1 MKLRI
6 SLLAAAI
13 LLTFCNLM
21 AQTNDYKTD
30 WKKLEDFEK
39 KGLTKSALEQAVK
52 IFNLAVSSG
61 NEPQQIKAAMYQ
73 MKYRNMV
80 QEDNRENNI
89 FYLDTLIAKTKAP
102 AKNILQSMQ
111 AELFWSYK
119 QNNRHKFYDRTKLA
133 EEKSKDIGTW
143 SLDKLNSTT
152 TSLYKASLKN
162 EELLKNTKLDGLD
175 AVLEKGKNTRQLR
188 PSLYDLLVHRALGY
202 FMDGENDV
210 TNPAYKFI
218 INDEKAFAPVNEFI
232 QAKFSSKDTASL
244 YLHALKLF
252 QDILKFHATDTKPD
266 ALLDADLKRLAFVN
280 EHGVFTNKEKLY
292 EAALKEMETRY
303 AGNAAVAQAMYLRA
317 VNWRAKGTQYNP
329 FTGKD
334 KQFDIKKAKDICDEA
349 ITKYPGSEGAINCH
363 NLLAEIHH
371 PFLNLVT
378 EKVNV
383 PGMPFR
389 TLVNYKNISTLYLR
403 AIKTTRSELKK
414 LERTDDYNRQWALMA
429 DMNPVKEWNVSL
441 PGQQDL
447 QQHSAEIKIEELPT
461 GTYIIL
467 ASVNANFK
475 PVKNYLARQITYV
488 SNIAYISNNKNEL
501 YILDRSTG
509 LPLANADVQ
518 LWQQN
523 YDYNNRN
530 YDDIKKEKYRSDK
543 NGYVKMTRSRE
554 NYYNQYIQVSYGKD
568 ELFTD
573 DSYYNYYYDANQ
585 PEKNNLRTFFFTDRS
600 IYRPGQTVYFKGIV
614 VSTNSKSR
622 KSVIVP
628 GHAAK
633 VLLKDANHQKVEE
646 LSLKTNEY
654 GSFSGKFVLPEGRL
668 NGNFFIQETS
678 SNSQQY
684 FSVEEYKRP
693 KFSVEIKK
701 PEGSYRVNDSITVTG
716 LAKAYAGNN
725 IDGANVSYRVV
736 RRVQYPIWWGW
747 GYRGRIW
754 PPYGRSEEMEIA
766 NGLSVTDA
774 KGEFNIVFKA
784 IPDETVDKKDQ
795 PTFYYEVSADVT
807 DINGETRSSETSV
820 AVSYQALQLEIT
832 APEKMPADSLKNILV
847 SSRNSNGLFEKATVK
862 VQVYKLQEPGR
873 LFRQRYWEAPDQFV
887 MNKDEYYKNFPFDV
901 YADEDQVGKFAQGTK
916 VSDIT
921 DTTSQTSAFKFQRA
935 TLVAGWY
942 KIIATGKDK
951 YGEDI
956 KAEKYVYL
964 TDKTNRSNEP
974 IVLDANKKTAEPGQK
989 IDYSLQT
996 AFDKVWLIHA
1006 LSKTDKTTT
1015 VTYPTL
1021 STNQPVNFSLNPT
1034 EADRGGI
1041 RISYAFVKNN
1051 RVYSGG
1057 DMFSIPWTNKELNI
1071 SYETFRDKLLPGAN
1085 EKWKIKISG
1094 SKGEKIAS
1102 EALISMYDASLDQF
1116 KPHYWTALSSLWP
1129 TLNDYISWSAQTFA
1143 VVQSAEHNNL
1153 VRPYKELPEKRYDE
1167 LVSNGWNE
1175 GGGYGMYR
1183 MLSGRAIGVVVTS
1196 ENADAAAQAAAA
1208 PAMAEDKEA
1217 GFAGKADYKSKA
1229 ITKEEAAMDSVALNA
1244 APPPPPGGNTQIR
1257 KNFNET
1263 AFFFPELKTD
1273 ADGNVEFSFTIPEAL
1288 TSWNMM
1294 TLAHDKN
1301 LASSMGTKS
1310 VITQKPLMV
1319 QPFAPRFMREGDQME
1334 FSAKVVNL
1342 SDKEITGTAQLELLD
1357 AATNKT
1363 VDGWF
1368 KNVFPNQYFT
1378 VAAGQ
1383 STLVKFPM
1391 TIPYSFGSALLYRIK
1406 AASKDGSFSDGE
1418 EMALPVLT
1426 NRTLVTETL
1435 PINMRNT
1442 SNKNFKF
1449 DKLLSAHNSGT
1460 LTHHALTVE
1469 YTSNPAWYAVQALP
1483 YLMEYPYECVEQNF
1497 NRYYAN
1503 VLASYI
1509 SNSTPK
1515 IKAVFEK
1522 WASSPVERT
1531 GGEAAALMSNLQKN
1545 EELKSALL
1553 AETPWVMAAQN
1564 EAAQKRNIALLF
1576 DMVRMAN
1583 EKSKTLAKL
1592 KEAQS
1597 SNGGF
1602 SWFKGGPDDRYMTQ
1616 YIITGIGHLRK
1627 LNALT
1632 KEDYASLKPMVDR
1645 AVPYLDARIKEDY
1658 DLLVKRKVKLTQNNL
1673 SYYAIQYLYMR
1684 SFFPELK
1691 ISAAAQKAHD
1701 YYLGQTKTYWLSQ
1714 GKYMQGM
1721 IAISVHRSG
1730 DTKVPQAIIKS
1741 LKENAIYKEE
1751 MGMYWKEFT
1760 QGGYYWHQAPIES
1773 QTMMIEAFTDIDK
1786 NNGTIDDLK
1795 TWLLKNKQT
1804 NQWSSTRSTAEA
1816 CYALLLNG
1824 SNWLAEEKMVTIQ
1837 LGNTTFSS
1845 SPVGGGQ
1852 VGGTEEGTG
1861 YFKKRIEGDKVQQGM
1876 GNINVK
1882 ISSPNL
1888 STNQPVS
1895 NSTSWGAVYWQY
1907 FENLDKITAA
1917 ETPLKLSKK
1926 LFVEKNTDK
1935 GPVLKAVHE
1944 GDELGIGDKVKVRI
1958 ELRVDRD
1965 MEYVHMKDM
1974 RAACMEPVNVLSSYK
1989 WQGGLGYY
1997 ESTKD
2002 ASTNFFF
2009 GWLPRGT
2016 YIFEYPLFVTHAGNY
2031 SNGITTIQCMYAPEF
2046 TSHSE
2051 GVRVNVK

>member
-6 SLLAAAI
+6 SLLATAI

-52 IFNLAVSSG
+52 IFNLALAAG

-102 AKNILQSMQ
+102 SKNILQSMQ

-119 QNNRHKFYDRTKLA
+119 QNNRYKFYDRTKLT
-133 EEKSKDIGTW
+133 EEKSKDISTW
-143 SLDKLNSTT
+143 SLDKLNKTS

-162 EELLKNTKLDGLD
+162 EELLKATKLEGLE

-188 PSLYDLLVHRALGY
+188 PTLYDLLVHRSLGY

-218 INDEKAFAPVNEFI
+218 INDEIAFAPVKEFT

-244 YLHALKLF
+244 YLHALKIF
-252 QDILKFHATDTKPD
+252 QDILKFHAGDAKPD

-303 AGNAAVAQAMYLRA
+303 AGNALVAQAMYLRA
-317 VNWRAKGTQYNP
+317 VNWRARGTQYNP
-329 FTGKD
+329 FTGKEN
-334 KQFDIKKAKDICDEA
+334 QFYIKKAKEICDEA
-349 ITKYPGSEGAINCH
+349 IAKYPGSEGAINCH
-363 NLLAEIHH
+363 NLLAEINN
-371 PFLNLVT
+371 PFLNLET

-389 TLVNYKNISTLYLR
+389 TLVKYKNVSSLYLR
-403 AIKTTRSELKK
+403 VIKTTRTELKK
-414 LERTDDYNRQWALMA
+414 LERNDDYNRQWALMA
-429 DMNPVKEWNVSL
+429 DMTPVKAWTVSL
-441 PGQQDL
+441 PNQQDY
-447 QQHSAEIKIEELPT
+447 QQHSAEIKIDELPT

-475 PVKNYLARQITYV
+475 PVKNYLARQITYI
-488 SNIAYISNNKNEL
+488 SNIAYITNNKNEL
-501 YILDRSTG
+501 YVLDRSLG

-523 YDYNNRN
+523 YDYNSRN
-530 YDDIKKEKYRSDK
+530 YDDIKKEKYKSDK
-543 NGYVKMTRSRE
+543 NGYVKMTRMKDS
-554 NYYNQYIQVSYGKD
+554 YYNQFVQVSYGKD

-573 DSYYNYYYDANQ
+573 DSYYSYYYNGIQ
-585 PEKNNLRTFFFTDRS
+585 PEKTNLRTFFFTDRS
-600 IYRPGQTVYFKGIV
+600 IYRPGQTVFFKGIV
-614 VSTNSKSR
+614 VSTNSQSR

-628 GHAAK
+628 GHTAT
-633 VLLKDANHQKVEE
+633 VMLMDANHQKVEE

-668 NGNFFIQETS
+668 NGNFFIQEAATS
-678 SNSQQY
+678 SQQY

-716 LAKAYAGNN
+716 FAKAYAGNN
-725 IDGANVSYRVV
+725 IDGAAVSYRVV

-766 NGLSVTDA
+766 NGIAKTDE
-774 KGEFNIVFKA
+774 KGEFKIIFKA
-784 IPDETVDKKDQ
+784 IPDESVDKKDQ
-795 PTFYYEVSADVT
+795 PTFYYDISADVT

-820 AVSYQALQLEIT
+820 AVSYQALQLAIT

-847 SSRNSNGLFEKATVK
+847 SSRNSNGLFEKATVT
-862 VQVYKLQEPGR
+862 VQIFKLQEPGR
-873 LFRQRYWEAPDQFV
+873 MFRQRYWEAPDQFV
-887 MNKDEYYKNFPFDV
+887 MTKEEYYKHFPYDV
-901 YADEDQVGKFAQGTK
+901 YADEDQVGKFSQGQK
-916 VSDIT
+916 VSDKT
-921 DTTSQTSAFKFQRA
+921 DTTSANSTFKIQHSALQ
-935 TLVAGWY
+935 AGWY

-951 YGEDI
+951 YGEDV
-956 KAEKYVYL
+956 KAEKYIYL
-964 TDKTNRSNEP
+964 TDKTKRSNEP
-974 IVLDANKKTAEPGQK
+974 ITLDANKKTAEPGEK
-989 IDYSLQT
+989 IDYNLQT
-996 AFDKVWLIHA
+996 GFDKVWLIHS
-1006 LSKTDKTTT
+1006 LSKTDNSTI
-1015 VTYPTL
+1015 VTYPSL

-1129 TLNDYISWSAQTFA
+1129 TLNDFITWSGLTFTG
-1143 VVQSAEHNNL
+1143 VQSTEHNNME
-1153 VRPYKELPEKRYDE
+1153 RPYKDLPEKRYDE

-1175 GGGYGMYR
+1175 GGYMYYNGLTKR
-1183 MLSGRAIGVVVTS
+1183 SMLTYA
-1196 ENADAAAQAAAA
+1196 NAEVSASVAA
-1208 PAMAEDKEA
+1208 PAPQMAD
-1217 GFAGKADYKSKA
+1217 GKP
-1229 ITKEEAAMDSVALNA
+1229 EEADSMSPKHMKLPKPVFDDSDGDGIVDQLDKDPSG
-1244 APPPPPGGNTQIR
+1244 PPSGKGNGGNTQIR

-1273 ADGNVEFSFTIPEAL
+1273 ANGNVEFSFTIPEAL

-1301 LASSMGTKS
+1301 LASGMGTKS

-1319 QPFAPRFMREGDQME
+1319 QPFAPRFMREGDQVE
-1334 FSAKVVNL
+1334 FTAKVVNL

-1357 AATNKT
+1357 AATNKP

-1368 KNVFPNQYFT
+1368 KNIFPNQYFT

-1383 STLVKFPM
+1383 SALVKFPI
-1391 TIPYSFGSALLYRIK
+1391 TIPYSFGSAMMYRIK
-1406 AASKDGSFSDGE
+1406 AASQDGAFSDGE

-1442 SNKNFKF
+1442 TNKNFKF
-1449 DKLLSAHNSGT
+1449 DKLLSANNSGT

-1503 VLASYI
+1503 VLASFI

-1522 WASSPVERT
+1522 WKIVDT
-1531 GGEAAALMSNLQKN
+1531 AALLSNLQKN

-1553 AETPWVMAAQN
+1553 AETPWVMNAQN
-1564 EAAQKRNIALLF
+1564 ESEQKKNIALLF
-1576 DMVRMAN
+1576 DMVWMAN
-1583 EKSKTLAKL
+1583 EKTKTLAKL
-1592 KEAQS
+1592 TEAQT

-1602 SWFKGGPDDRYMTQ
+1602 AWFKGGPDDRYMTQ

-1632 KEDYASLKPMVDR
+1632 KEDYAGLKPMADR
-1645 AVPYLDARIKEDY
+1645 AIPYLDARIKEDY
-1658 DLLVKRKVKLTQNNL
+1658 DYLVKHKVKLSQNNL

-1691 ISAAAQKAHD
+1691 VSANAQKAYD
-1701 YYLGQTKTYWLSQ
+1701 YYRGQTKTYWLSQ

-1721 IAISVHRSG
+1721 IALSLHRSG
-1730 DTKVPQAIIKS
+1730 DTKVPQAIIIS

-1773 QTMMIEAFTDIDK
+1773 QAMMIEVFTDIEK
-1786 NNGTIDDLK
+1786 NNVTVDDLK

-1804 NQWSSTRSTAEA
+1804 NQWASTRSTAEA

-1824 SNWLAEEKMVTIQ
+1824 SYWLAEEKTVTIQ
-1837 LGNTTFSS
+1837 LGNTTISS
-1845 SPVGGGQ
+1845 ADNKS
-1852 VGGTEEGTG
+1852 EEGTG
-1861 YFKKRIEGDKVQQGM
+1861 YFKTRIEGAKVQQGM
-1876 GNINVK
+1876 GNINVR
-1882 ISSPNL
+1882 INSPNL
-1888 STNQPVS
+1888 STSKPVN

-1907 FENLDKITAA
+1907 FENLDKITSA

-1935 GPVLKAVHE
+1935 GPVLKAIND

-1974 RAACMEPVNVLSSYK
+1974 RAACMEPVNVISSYK

-2016 YIFEYPLFVTHAGNY
+2016 YVFEYPLFVTHAGNY

-2051 GVRVNVK
+2051 GVRVNVAEK